1 MSTSAI
7 ATNLFPRTYL
17 SVVENEACNT
27 EQGIGKYES
36 LLMQIVTALR
46 FNKVESNQIIDE
58 VRLQAPREFTDYS
71 GLFPFKLWLTKT
83 LVRKCIFKISQDLF
97 NGVSNAQ
104 VFGGFSTRKSIFEA
118 KQEQIPLS
126 FFIVYLLHD
135 IGFTDPEIAEILNT
149 STMNVKERLN
159 KALQFIARTNPIL

>member
-17 SVVENEACNT
+17 TVVEDGTCIA
-27 EQGIGKYES
+27 EQKIEKHES
-36 LLMQIVTALR
+36 LLMQIVTGLG

-58 VRLQAPREFTDYS
+58 VRLQAQKQFRDYS

-104 VFGGFSTRKSIFEA
+104 VFGGFSTAKNIFGGR
-118 KQEQIPLS
+118 QEQIPLS

-135 IGFTDPEIAEILNT
+135 IGFTEREIAEILNT

-159 KALQFIARTNPIL
+159 KALQFIART